1 MMKKL
6 ISALVLGAVLLC
18 SLYAQDGTASE
29 MTEAVRGYY
38 RVFSQGGWADADSLA
53 RELEQRF
60 NEYNRLFSFDG
71 QKLKHPLLVR
81 SFENR
86 DAYNAYVSSRLGRTR
101 EGAVYLH
108 YNQPERRELVIL
120 RGSQEEKWMLAHQS
134 FVQFFRAFIPSPPSW
149 MLEGFA
155 IFFNTLG
162 FDPATGKLIYE
173 ENLSWLDTV
182 KGLGTSIP
190 PLESIFLADIQGP
203 PENFQG
209 LSWAAVSFFLNSGNP
224 EYFRTLIESFMLL
237 SEPASAALNA
247 EAVANRI
254 HLRTS
259 QNILQNDYL
268 NYLASRKTFGDLI
281 DEGQKAYAAKN
292 YAEAEL
298 AFLRAIEQRPAHYV
312 SYYYLGLIA
321 YEEKN
326 YELAEGYYRSALQYG
341 AEQALLQYA
350 RGVNAAMMGRNAEAI
365 SYLEEAARLSP
376 ERYRERAAN
385 LISRIRP

>member
-1 MMKKL
+1 MKKM
-6 ISALVLGAVLLC
+6 INALVFSAVLVC
-18 SLYAQDGTASE
+18 SLYAQNRGGGE
-29 MTEAVRGYY
+29 MAEAVRGYY
-38 RVFSQGGWADADSLA
+38 RVFSQRGWADADILA

-60 NEYNRLFSFDG
+60 DEYNRLFRFDG
-71 QKLKHPLLVR
+71 QKLTGPLLVR
-81 SFENR
+81 AFENR
-86 DAYNAYVSSRLGRTR
+86 EAYNAYVSSRLGRTR

-108 YNQPERRELVIL
+108 YNQPDRRELVVL
-120 RGSQEEKWMLAHQS
+120 RGGPEEPWMLAHQA

-182 KGLGTSIP
+182 KNLGLSIP
-190 PLESIFLADIQGP
+190 SLESVFLADTRRA

-209 LSWAAVSFFLNSGNP
+209 LSWGLVSFFLNSGNQ

-237 SEPASAALNA
+237 SDSASAASNS
-247 EAVANRI
+247 EAVMNRI
-254 HLRTS
+254 YLRTD
-259 QNILQNDYL
+259 QTTLQNDYL
-268 NYLASRKTFGDLI
+268 NYLTGRKTFGDLI

-298 AFLRAIEQRPAHYV
+298 SFLKAVDQRPAHYV
-312 SYYYLGLIA
+312 SYYYLGLMA

-341 AEQALLQYA
+341 ADQALVQYA
-350 RGVNAAMMGRNAEAI
+350 RGVNGAMMGRNAEAI
-365 SYLEEAARLSP
+365 GYLEEAARLSP

-385 LISRIRP
+385 LISRLR